1 MKLETPIS
9 FRLKINLP
17 NKKEV
22 LYHDLYEICQG
33 CPEVGKLSIDGNLIK
48 REIFGGPLL
57 YENGFIYIPCFRKK
71 WFNSGFY
78 LVKINTSTLEFTVIS
93 DMYQIIDLIK
103 IENDSIYFYDN
114 LEQSEIREISL
125 KKITH

>member
-1 MKLETPIS
+1 
-9 FRLKINLP
+9 
-17 NKKEV
+17 
-22 LYHDLYEICQG
+22 
-33 CPEVGKLSIDGNLIK
+33 GNLIK

-78 LVKINTSTLEFTVIS
+78 LVKINTSTLEFTIIS